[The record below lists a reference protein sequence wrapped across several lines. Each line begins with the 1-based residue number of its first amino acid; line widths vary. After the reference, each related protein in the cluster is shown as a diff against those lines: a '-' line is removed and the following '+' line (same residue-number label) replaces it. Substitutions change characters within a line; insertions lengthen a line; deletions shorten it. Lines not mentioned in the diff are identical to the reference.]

1 MPTDNQSGPVAGL
14 LHRAPPEALFLL
26 SAAAQYSGA
35 VIAIDLFDD
44 TSPSAVAV
52 VRVAAAALIRLAVP
66 RRGSHPRWHARDVWW
81 AALFGISTALMNLFF
96 YLGIERLPL
105 GKGVTIEFIGPVAV
119 AAARTRTGR
128 NLVALLLATVGVVV
142 LGGVELGDEPLGLM
156 WILLA
161 SAAWAG
167 YVVLGSRV
175 AMADRGVA
183 GLGVG
188 LVFGTI
194 VIAPF
199 GAADVV
205 DAVATPHIIALAAL
219 VGLLSSAIGYGI
231 DQSTLRRIPVRRFS
245 VMLALLPVT
254 AVVFGVLFLD
264 QNPTTIDLVGIA
276 LVLAGVAT
284 QEREVT
290 ERQQRGADAT

>member
-1 MPTDNQSGPVAGL
+1 MAGL

-52 VRVAAAALIRLAVP
+52 VRVAAAAIILLSVP
-66 RRGSHPRWHARDVWW
+66 RRGLHPRWHARDVWW

-128 NLVALLLATVGVVV
+128 NLVALLLATAGVVV

-161 SAAWAG
+161 SAMWAG

-183 GLGVG
+183 GLGLG
-188 LVFGTI
+188 LVFGAV

-205 DAVATPHIIALAAL
+205 DAVATPHIIGLAAL

-264 QNPTTIDLVGIA
+264 QNPTAIDIMGTL

>member
-1 MPTDNQSGPVAGL
+1 MPSDDTAGPVAGL

-44 TSPSAVAV
+44 TSPAAVAV
-52 VRVAAAALIRLAVP
+52 VRVAAAALILLVVP
-66 RRGSHPRWHARDVWW
+66 RRGAHPRWHARDVWW
-81 AALFGISTALMNLFF
+81 AALFGVSTALMNLFF

-128 NLVALLLATVGVVV
+128 NLAALLLATAGVVV
-142 LGGVELGDEPLGLM
+142 LGGVELGDEPLALM

-188 LVFGTI
+188 LVFGAV

-205 DAVATPHIIALAAL
+205 DAAATPHIIALAAL

-254 AVVFGVLFLD
+254 AVIFGMLFLD

-290 ERQQRGADAT
+290 QRQQRGADAT